1 MDLGSTRWLYFF
13 PFISL
18 FRKAYLT
25 LAQNVETLNSASLSI
40 AKLNKTLPVS
50 WSLIKILPSYKVLG
64 AGKRK
69 KKHLLKKSTSP
80 HKASN

>member
-1 MDLGSTRWLYFF
+1 MDLGSTTWLYFF

-40 AKLNKTLPVS
+40 AKLNKTWTCKLKFDWDS
-50 WSLIKILPSYKVLG
+50 TKLYKVQG

-69 KKHLLKKSTSP
+69 KETSLE
-80 HKASN
+80 KEY